1 MSCFVGELTER
12 ILSPEEWYPEF
23 HRFHVEVVRSTP
35 DLDWGW
41 LKRDRPELYHAIKA
55 IEDTIDGLG
64 DARLSD
70 VLNLMREWR
79 DLILKAESER
89 KGTHEQDHK
98 EAKVSDLRGKA

>member
-1 MSCFVGELTER
+1 MSYLDLAKKAEMDLQDPILT
-12 ILSPEEWYPEF
+12 PEQWYPEF
-23 HRFHVEVVRSTP
+23 HRFHVQVVRSTP
-35 DLDWGW
+35 DLDWRW
-41 LKRDRPELYHAIKA
+41 VRKDRPELYAAIKA

-89 KGTHEQDHK
+89 QGTHQDEQK
-98 EAKVSDLRGKA
+98 K